1 METLE
6 TSRVTAPFGKINLW
20 RNPDGSVKVRS
31 YITIERPFE
40 NAKAGVA
47 IDGSASM
54 RPAYGFRPGL
64 LGALL
69 SNRRDGINLVS
80 AEARKMCAYLARRL
94 DVDGRTAVVYWGT
107 GPASEAVEFLGDLAE
122 TEIAACDFSGPRS
135 FGGGETA
142 LLSAVRYFVERFATA
157 RWGMYVFLTDGAIRD
172 LDAVKQYTL
181 HLARAI
187 EAGKRSP
194 LKLVMIGIGDQIDE
208 SQMIELDDLDT
219 GTDVDL
225 WDHKIARSMTDL
237 SEIFTEV
244 VDETVILA
252 DTGVIRDAW
261 GGVVRDYRDTG
272 LPALLEFEL
281 PPGAAGAFVLE
292 YGGQVIRQSLS

>member
-31 YITIERPFE
+31 YVTIERPFE
-40 NAKAGVA
+40 NAKTGVA

-54 RPAYGFRPGL
+54 RPVYGFRPGL
-64 LGALL
+64 LGALF
-69 SNRRDGINLVS
+69 SNRRNGANLVS
-80 AEARKMCAYLARRL
+80 AEARKMCTYLASRL

-107 GPASEAVEFLGDLAE
+107 GPASEAVEFLGDLSE
-122 TEIAACDFSGPRS
+122 TEIAACDFSGPRA
-135 FGGGETA
+135 FGGGATA
-142 LLSAVRYFVERFATA
+142 ILSAVRYFVERFAAA

-172 LDAVKQYTL
+172 LDAVKQYTR
-181 HLARAI
+181 HLARDI

-194 LKLVMIGIGDQIDE
+194 LKLVMIGVGDQIDE

-219 GTDVDL
+219 GTDIDL
-225 WDHKIARSMTDL
+225 WDHKIAQSMTNL

-252 DTGVIRDAW
+252 DTGVIRDAR

-281 PPGAAGAFVLE
+281 PAGAAGAFVLE
-292 YGGQVIRQSLS
+292 YGGQIIRQSLS